1 MVAVLVLK
9 SIVMK
14 TFNLIKEIY
23 MEGFRNLG
31 HVIVRE
37 YFRIFTW
44 ISFILFFAALYALVY
59 RAMTGFAF
67 D

>member
-1 MVAVLVLK
+1 
-9 SIVMK
+9 MK
-14 TFNLIKEIY
+14 TLHLIKEIY
-23 MEGFRNLG
+23 MDGFRNLG

-37 YFRIFTW
+37 YLKVFFW
-44 ISFILFFAALYALVY
+44 ISFLLFFMALYAFVY

>member
-1 MVAVLVLK
+1 MVAVLGLK
-9 SIVMK
+9 STVMK

-37 YFRIFTW
+37 YLKIMFW
-44 ISFILFFAALYALVY
+44 ISFMLFFAALYALIY